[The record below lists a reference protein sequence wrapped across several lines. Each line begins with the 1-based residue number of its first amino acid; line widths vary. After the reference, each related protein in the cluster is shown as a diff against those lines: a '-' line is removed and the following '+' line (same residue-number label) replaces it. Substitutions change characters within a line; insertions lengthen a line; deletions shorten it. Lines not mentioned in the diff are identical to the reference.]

1 MSEKK
6 AMMWMNGTLIEQ
18 DKPLLPFM
26 THALHY
32 GSGVFEGIRIYDT
45 PKGKAVFR
53 LREHMVRFLDSAK
66 VMCMKHPYSVDE
78 LVEATRLTVRNTIPN
93 ADYIRPLAWYGEND
107 ENRIVLNPFKFKVN
121 VAIAC
126 AHMGVYMGKESLENG
141 AKLITSSWTK
151 PANTST
157 SLQAKICGNYVNSIL
172 AKIESNQLGA
182 DEALMLNTNGTVAEG
197 PGENIFMVK
206 NGKIYTPPLSS
217 GVLEGITKD
226 SVVTIAKD
234 KGYQVIEKEMTRSE
248 IYMADEFFMTGTA
261 AEVTPIRSLDERTIG
276 CGKRGPVTKD
286 IQEAFFEAA
295 RGKDPRYLHWLTLV
309 N

>member
-1 MSEKK
+1 MSDKK
-6 AMMWMNGTLIEQ
+6 PMIWMNGRLIEQ
-18 DKPLLPFM
+18 EKAVVPFM

-45 PKGKAVFR
+45 AKGKAVFR
-53 LREHMVRFLDSAK
+53 LREHMERFQDSAK
-66 VMCMKHPYSVDE
+66 VMCMVHPYSVND

-126 AHMGVYMGKESLENG
+126 AFMGTYMGKENMEKG

-197 PGENIFMVK
+197 PGENIFMIK
-206 NGKIYTPPLSS
+206 KEKIYTPPLSA

-226 SVVTIAKD
+226 SVTIIAKD
-234 KGYQVIEKEMTRSE
+234 KGYQVVEKEITRSE

-261 AEVTPIRSLDERTIG
+261 AEVTPIRSLDEKTIG
-276 CGKRGPVTKD
+276 EGKRGPITKD
-286 IQEAFFEAA
+286 IQETFFEAA
-295 RGKDPRYLHWLTLV
+295 RGNDPRYLHWLTPV
-309 N
+309 Y

>member
-1 MSEKK
+1 MSDKK
-6 AMMWMNGTLIEQ
+6 PMMWMNGRLIEQ
-18 DKPLLPFM
+18 EKALLPFM

-32 GSGVFEGIRIYDT
+32 GSAVFEGIRIYDT
-45 PKGKAVFR
+45 PQGKAVFR
-53 LREHMVRFLDSAK
+53 LQEHMVRFLNSAN
-66 VMCMKHPYSVDE
+66 VLCMSFSYTVDD
-78 LVEATRLTVRNTIPN
+78 LIEATKLTVRNTIPN

-126 AHMGVYMGKESLENG
+126 AHMGTYLGKENLEKG
-141 AKLITSSWTK
+141 ARLITSSWTK

-157 SLQAKICGNYVNSIL
+157 SLQAKLCGNYVNSIL

-182 DEALMLNTNGTVAEG
+182 DECLMLNTNGTVAEG

-206 NGKIYTPPLSS
+206 DGKIFTPPLSA

-226 SVVTIAKD
+226 SVTIIAKD
-234 KGYQVIEKEMTRSE
+234 KGYEVIEKELTRSE
-248 IYMADEFFMTGTA
+248 VYMADEFFMTGTA
-261 AEVTPIRSLDERTIG
+261 AEVTPIRSLDQRTIG
-276 CGKRGPVTKD
+276 EGKRGPITKD
-286 IQEAFFEAA
+286 IQETFFEAA
-295 RGKDPRYLHWLTLV
+295 RGNDPRYQHWLTSV